1 MATMS
6 LTTAVV
12 GGGTVSDRHLDGLRK
27 LAMTDLVAVCDVDE
41 DRVREKA
48 REYDLKA
55 YTDIEAMLTREDLD
69 WIHLCTP
76 VQTHLDLATKA
87 IKEGVAVQIEK
98 PVTETVAEVEE
109 LSRVADRHDVPVSV
123 VHNHNF
129 DPAIRKARA
138 AIERGDVGNVRSVDM
153 LYAGETWP
161 DEVKR
166 GAWAHDLPGGEFEEG
181 FPHPIYML
189 LNLGGYPASADDVDA
204 GTHSRR
210 DYGGEFEYDGVQ
222 FQYTSEDGVLCSGTI
237 VASEIPHKTIQI
249 HGDEGSLVVDVVSQ
263 TVTTLD
269 RDYQASPVMRAMTN
283 VDHVLDR
290 VRGSLEN
297 VRAVVERKRNDT
309 WEAERDLV
317 SHYYQFDAEAA
328 ALIQG
333 RELPSPLEE
342 ARWTIEIMET
352 IRASAIDDRSR
363 VVAQQP
369 ADQD

>member
-1 MATMS
+1 MS

-12 GGGTVSDRHLDGLRK
+12 GGGTVSDRHLDGLTK

-55 YTDIEAMLTREDLD
+55 YTDLEAMLAREDLD
-69 WIHLCTP
+69 WLHLCTP
-76 VQTHLDLATKA
+76 VQTHLDLATTA

-98 PVTETVAEVEE
+98 PVTETVAEAEE
-109 LSRVADRHDVPVSV
+109 LARVADRHDVPVSV

-129 DPAIRKARA
+129 DPAMRTARE
-138 AIERGDVGNVRSVDM
+138 AIERGEIGDVRSVDM

-161 DEVKR
+161 DQVKR

-189 LNLGGYPASADDVDA
+189 LNLGGHPTSADDVDA
-204 GTHSRR
+204 STQRR
-210 DYGGEFEYDGVQ
+210 REYDGEFQYDGVQ
-222 FQYTSEDGVLCSGTI
+222 FQFTSEDEVLCSGTI
-237 VASEIPHKTIQI
+237 VASDVPHKTITV
-249 HGDEGSLVVDVVSQ
+249 HGDDGSIVVDVVSQ
-263 TVTTLD
+263 TVTRLD
-269 RDYQASPVMRAMTN
+269 RDYESSPVMRALTN
-283 VDHVLDR
+283 VDHVYDR
-290 VRGSLEN
+290 VKGSLEN
-297 VRAVVERKRNDT
+297 VYDLVERKRDDS
-309 WEAERDLV
+309 WEVERDAV
-317 SHYYQFDAEAA
+317 PHYYQFDAEAA

-333 RELPSPLEE
+333 RDLPSPLEE
-342 ARWTIEIMET
+342 ARWTIQIMEE
-352 IRASAIDDRSR
+352 IRASAAQEPSR